1 MSHGAS
7 PLVAFHLIGDRSG
20 LDSAEANLREL
31 RPALFGAYHDLST
44 VRYDY
49 PVVLITDSAD
59 GVWVKS
65 LADIIDGV
73 LREIAAPGSDGE
85 ETRRQVLS
93 LEQIIRKMLASGQ
106 KGSLS
111 LFWEGARRRLVDG
124 DDEVESGSA
133 NEKLNAHLQQ
143 AREALNLDGEL
154 VGCDSEMAAKLVSC
168 AWQESERRKA
178 AQLHQRVDR
187 LAQKL
192 SDILKV
198 NYLHSP
204 DARAAGQLES
214 TMGSDNQSVFD
225 FQAMARILRTAP
237 VAQALPKGR
246 RARIRDAISV
256 LRSQHFVTAPGGRAG
271 DAGDS
276 YRFTFGDCPEAMTS
290 FRERLPAMAALI
302 RAISVAELEIENRYD
317 ESRHDEFFNGFDE
330 NRLGP
335 GDFEL
340 FPSYLVCLDQVEEA
354 EQAVIFEI
362 LRAGLPFKIMA
373 QTDDILDDD
382 AIAGGR
388 LSFGIRGQHLA
399 RMAMG
404 LENVFVM
411 QAANSSLYRL
421 RESVLHGLAGD
432 RPALFSLYSGVSETD
447 VSPYLRSAAAA
458 ESRAFPSFVYDPSAG
473 PGQAARFHLDGNPEP
488 GADWPAH
495 ALSFEDAEHNSQA
508 EKLFFTLID
517 FIAADP
523 RYSRRFACVPR
534 ENWNSEMVPAADF
547 LEMTTR
553 ERSGKLP
560 YVLLIDSDNVL
571 HRAIIDDRLID
582 AAQRCVQAWRGLQE
596 LGGINNSHASIALA
610 QAQQAWEAEK
620 EQLLA
625 QAASQPAPGA
635 VVSPAPV
642 AESVPDATSA
652 AAEAAPES
660 TPAAVPEPEPSSDD
674 PWIETIR
681 CTTCNECT
689 DLNDRMFA
697 YDEDMR
703 AYVADPDAGTFR
715 ELVEAAETCQV
726 AIIHPGKPRN
736 PDEPGLEELIERA
749 EPFN

>member
-7 PLVAFHLIGDRSG
+7 PLAAFHLIGDRSG
-20 LDSAEANLREL
+20 LDSAQASLQEL

-59 GVWVKS
+59 GTWVKS

-73 LREIAAPGSDGE
+73 LREIAEPGTDGE
-85 ETRRQVLS
+85 EVRRQVLS

-106 KGSLS
+106 QGSLS
-111 LFWEGARRRLVDG
+111 LFWEGARRRLVEND
-124 DDEVESGSA
+124 
-133 NEKLNAHLQQ
+133 NETKLNANLQR
-143 AREALNLDGEL
+143 AHDALSLDGEL
-154 VGCDSEMAAKLVSC
+154 VGCDSELAAKLVNC

-178 AQLHQRVDR
+178 AQLHKRVDR

-198 NYLHSP
+198 NYMHSP
-204 DARAAGQLES
+204 GAREAGQLES

-237 VAQALPKGR
+237 VAQALPESR
-246 RARIRDAISV
+246 RARIRAAISV

-271 DAGDS
+271 EDGDS
-276 YRFTFGDCPEAMTS
+276 YRFTFGDCPEAMTA

-302 RAISVAELEIENRYD
+302 SAISIAELEIENRYD
-317 ESRHDEFFNGFDE
+317 ESRHDGFFNDFDE

-340 FPSYLVCLDQVEEA
+340 FPSYLVCLDHVDEA
-354 EQAVIFEI
+354 DQAPIFEI
-362 LRAGLPFKIMA
+362 LRAGLPFKIVA

-382 AIAGGR
+382 AIARGR

-432 RPALFSLYSGVSETD
+432 RPALFSFFSGVAETD
-447 VSPYLRSAAAA
+447 VPPYLRSAAAT
-458 ESRAFPSFVYDPSAG
+458 ESRAFPSFVYDPAAG

-488 GADWPAH
+488 NVDWTAH
-495 ALSFEDAEHNSQA
+495 ALSFEDADHNSQA
-508 EKLFFTLID
+508 EETFFTLID

-523 RYSRRFACVPR
+523 RYTGRFACVPR
-534 ENWNSEMVPAADF
+534 EDWNDEMVPAADF

-553 ERSGKLP
+553 QKTGKVP

-571 HRAIIDDRLID
+571 HRAIVDDRLID
-582 AAQRCVQAWRGLQE
+582 AAQRGVQAWQGLQE

-610 QAQQAWEAEK
+610 QAQQAWDAEK

-625 QAASQPAPGA
+625 QAASQAVPGA
-635 VVSPAPV
+635 VASQISV
-642 AESVPDATSA
+642 AESVPDAA
-652 AAEAAPES
+652 
-660 TPAAVPEPEPSSDD
+660 PAAVESAPEQAPTAVAEPEPSSDD